1 MYFLIWK
8 KYISLSIG
16 LLNSYLEVKN
26 FLIKLEFYID
36 KIWFVFVVFKLFF
49 VKNFFLRMILVV
61 NNGNLMIFCIL
72 EVVLVLMISWLKNGG
87 KFSFLIIDGN

>member
-1 MYFLIWK
+1 MN

-16 LLNSYLEVKN
+16 LLNSYLEVKY

-36 KIWFVFVVFKLFF
+36 KIRYVFVVFKLFF